1 MRVSQTRRSN
11 GPQAGRSSRGTA
23 SRGGDFRLPNTQKS
37 ARRREVSGPAQISS
51 IDTIV
56 ALQAV
61 DDASDRRRQAVET
74 GDRILDLLDQ
84 LKIGVLSGRIS
95 ASDLTRL
102 KKTIEKQQSVDDDPA
117 LNDIL
122 RQIDLRARVEL
133 AKLKRDAA

>member
-11 GPQAGRSSRGTA
+11 AAQSGRAGRGAA
-23 SRGGDFRLPNTQKS
+23 SRGGDFQLPN
-37 ARRREVSGPAQISS
+37 ARKTAGRRKVSGPSQISS

-74 GDRILDLLDQ
+74 GDRILDLLDR
-84 LKIGVLSGRIS
+84 LKVGLLSGSIS
-95 ASDLTRL
+95 TSDLARL
-102 KKTIEKQQSVDDDPA
+102 KKTIEKQQSVEGDPE
-117 LNDIL
+117 LNEVL

>member
-11 GPQAGRSSRGTA
+11 AAQAGKTRRGA
-23 SRGGDFRLPNTQKS
+23 GSRGGDFELPNARKS
-37 ARRREVSGPAQISS
+37 VPRREVSGPAQISS

-61 DDASDRRRQAVET
+61 DDANDRRRQAVET
-74 GDRILDLLDQ
+74 GDRILDLLDD
-84 LKIGVLSGRIS
+84 LKVGVLSGHIKE
-95 ASDLTRL
+95 SDLAQLR
-102 KKTIEKQQSVDDDPA
+102 KTVEKQYSVDDDPG
-117 LNDIL
+117 LNDVL

>member
-11 GPQAGRSSRGTA
+11 APQAGRTQRGA
-23 SRGGDFRLPNTQKS
+23 GSRGGSFELPN
-37 ARRREVSGPAQISS
+37 ARKTAPRREVAGPAHISG
-51 IDTIV
+51 IDAIV

-61 DDASDRRRQAVET
+61 DDAGDRRRKAVET
-74 GDRILDLLDQ
+74 GDRILDLLER
-84 LKIGVLSGRIS
+84 LKIGVLSGRINGT
-95 ASDLTRL
+95 DLAVLR
-102 KKTIEKQQSVDDDPA
+102 KTIEKQQAVVEDPE